1 MSNPPASAIDLRNL
15 TKRYGAVTAVDDVTF
30 SVPSGRVTGFLGPN
44 GAGKTTTMRIVLGLA
59 RADGGDALVF
69 GRRYR
74 ELEEPARS
82 VGAALEIT
90 GFHPGRTAR
99 NHLRVAATQAGL
111 PDPAATAR
119 TALARVGLD
128 EAADRRVGGFSA
140 GMRQRL
146 ALASALLGDPSVLVL
161 DEPSNGLDPAG
172 VAWLRGFLRHFASQG
187 GAVLIS
193 SHLLAEV
200 EQTVDDLVVIDR
212 GRMITYGPVDEI
224 VGALGAAVVVRT
236 PEAERFRGL
245 LTRDG
250 ADVAV
255 AADGSL
261 TVSGLAVEA
270 VGELAA
276 AEGIVLHELRRSGAT
291 LEEAFLRLTGGS
303 EQGPDGSEQGLD
315 GSGPPATGGT
325 A

>member
-1 MSNPPASAIDLRNL
+1 MTAAPPAIEVRRLV
-15 TKRYGAVTAVDDVTF
+15 KRYGAVSAVDGVTF
-30 SVPSGRVTGFLGPN
+30 SVGRGRVTGFLGPN

-59 RADGGDALVF
+59 RADDGEALVL
-69 GRRYR
+69 GRHYR
-74 ELEEPARS
+74 KLDDPARS

-111 PDPAATAR
+111 PDPIATAR

-128 EAADRRVGGFSA
+128 EAGDRRVGGFSA

-193 SHLLAEV
+193 SHLLAEMA
-200 EQTVDDLVVIDR
+200 QTVDDLVVIDR
-212 GRMITYGPVDEI
+212 GRLIASGPVDEI

-236 PEAERFRGL
+236 PDAERFRAVL
-245 LTRDG
+245 ERRG
-250 ADVAV
+250 ADVTV
-255 AADGSL
+255 ADDGSM
-261 TVSGLAVEA
+261 TVGGMAVEA
-270 VGELAA
+270 VGALAA
-276 AEGIVLHELRRSGAT
+276 AEGVVLHELRRSGAT
-291 LEEAFLRLTGGS
+291 LEEAFLRLTA
-303 EQGPDGSEQGLD
+303 GPTERDVPP
-315 GSGPPATGGT
+315 PPAGALT
-325 A
+325 